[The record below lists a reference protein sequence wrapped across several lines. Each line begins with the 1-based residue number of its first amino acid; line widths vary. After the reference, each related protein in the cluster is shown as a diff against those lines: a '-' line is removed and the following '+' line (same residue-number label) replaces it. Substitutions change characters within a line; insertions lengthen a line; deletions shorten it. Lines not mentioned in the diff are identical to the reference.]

1 MKKHT
6 ICYHGIVKETST
18 TRIFRKIFF
27 SQIQNYTEEIPIIKN
42 ISREDCRLLEKV
54 SRESETNYVVDLNEE
69 EFLLHV
75 ERVGDNCSFRRS
87 Q

>member
-1 MKKHT
+1 MS
-6 ICYHGIVKETST
+6 C
-18 TRIFRKIFF
+18 
-27 SQIQNYTEEIPIIKN
+27 
-42 ISREDCRLLEKV
+42 EDRRLLEEV

-75 ERVGDNCSFRRS
+75 ERVGDSCSFRCS